1 MFIYAQPSSA
11 SVLPPLSG
19 VKNWATCAKK
29 IVDAKNE
36 GHVDACCGSKG
47 GNLRK
52 SQHPGICTAAVEK
65 SAQWARP
72 VN

>member
-29 IVDAKNE
+29 VDAKNE

-52 SQHPGICTAAVEK
+52 SQHPGICTAA
-65 SAQWARP
+65 AQWARP